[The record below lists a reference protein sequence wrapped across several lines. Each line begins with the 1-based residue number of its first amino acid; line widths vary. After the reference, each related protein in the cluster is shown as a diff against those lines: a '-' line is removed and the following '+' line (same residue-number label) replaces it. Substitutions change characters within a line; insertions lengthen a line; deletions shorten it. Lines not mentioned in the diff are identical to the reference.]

1 MVENARVDLQDLLLV
16 ETPRSWYQKHQ
27 AMKPI
32 DKLKHEVK
40 QPPQLQ
46 QKEKREAVC
55 FFKPFRVANGMTS
68 LPRRIPVCWPCS
80 QSFLNNYQ
88 PGGSHEKA
96 AVLAAMEVPSEILR
110 LPPVGRGCHL
120 RLRKFVTCD
129 PASPTSHICH
139 LRLRKSITRD
149 SSRWGGPCKSGAVN
163 LSSSVFLSELHQTT
177 AGSSWDRAAWEIL
190 GELLGQAKVFLWI
203 AS

>member
-1 MVENARVDLQDLLLV
+1 MDLQDLLLV

-68 LPRRIPVCWPCS
+68 LPSMLAMLTELS
-80 QSFLNNYQ
+80 QQLPAGRLTRESSGACCY
-88 PGGSHEKA
+88 GGAFRNLEAS
-96 AVLAAMEVPSEILR
+96 
-110 LPPVGRGCHL
+110 PVGRGCHL

-139 LRLRKSITRD
+139 LRFRKSITRD
-149 SSRWGGPCKSGAVN
+149 SSPFSVQTKTGVGWGGPCKSGAVN

>member
-1 MVENARVDLQDLLLV
+1 MLLV

-68 LPRRIPVCWPCS
+68 LPSMLAMLTELS
-80 QSFLNNYQ
+80 QQLPAGRLTRESSGACCY
-88 PGGSHEKA
+88 GGAFRNLEAS
-96 AVLAAMEVPSEILR
+96 
-110 LPPVGRGCHL
+110 PVGRGCHL

-129 PASPTSHICH
+129 SASLRSHICH
-139 LRLRKSITRD
+139 LRLEKPITCNSSPFSIQTRKGVGWGVLTFLLQLGFHVNSFPAQSMVD
-149 SSRWGGPCKSGAVN
+149 SHM
-163 LSSSVFLSELHQTT
+163 L
-177 AGSSWDRAAWEIL
+177 AAQL
-190 GELLGQAKVFLWI
+190 TGLGGELQSCEKKTKPVAENSFK
-203 AS
+203 

>member
-110 LPPVGRGCHL
+110 LPPLGAA
-120 RLRKFVTCD
+120 VTCD
-129 PASPTSHICH
+129 SE
-139 LRLRKSITRD
+139 
-149 SSRWGGPCKSGAVN
+149 N
-163 LSSSVFLSELHQTT
+163 LSLATPRHLHLIYVTCDSENRSLATR
-177 AGSSWDRAAWEIL
+177 AGGVVR
-190 GELLGQAKVFLWI
+190 AKVVQSTSVPRFSYLNFTKQRLEVLGTKRLGR
-203 AS
+203 S